1 LKTKLVQIGDDKIK
15 LQIWDTAGME
25 NHRSLPKNLIQ
36 DVNGV
41 VLVFSLTD
49 LGTFNHVTEWLEYIK
64 RQFRE
69 NIDIILI
76 GNKNDLLAD

>member
-1 LKTKLVQIGDDKIK
+1 
-15 LQIWDTAGME
+15 ME